1 MAVVSIF
8 VEGEIDLDSVL
19 LALGAPLGLGLFG
32 GDFLRDAPHF
42 SWSINLVE

>member
-1 MAVVSIF
+1 MAMVSIF

-19 LALGAPLGLGLFG
+19 LALGAPLGLFG